1 MKSALLIVGLAVSAL
16 GADVR
21 VVEEIIAKV
30 NGEVITKGQIEHNR
44 QLLMMEM
51 KQQGLPAARLQ
62 EELARHDKDA
72 LRDQIDQLLLIQK
85 GKELNIN
92 VDTDVSKRVAQMQLD
107 NKMADPDQFQ
117 KWIHD
122 QFGMTF
128 EDFKL
133 QLKNSILVQR
143 VLDQEIGSRISISK
157 AEIAKYYEEHKKDF
171 VRQEQVFLREIFL
184 STEGKTPEQVAAI
197 EKKAKDLA
205 ARARKGEKFPEMAR
219 ENSDADTAKNYGELP
234 PFKKGDLKKEIEDI
248 VFKQQRGYVTDALR
262 QPNGFLILKVEE
274 HWAAG
279 QATLDEVMP
288 EIQQRLFEPRFQ
300 PQIRT
305 YLTKMRQDAF
315 LEVREGYVDSGAAP
329 GKDTRWMDPGA
340 LKPETVT
347 KAQVVAIVHRKRLL
361 WMIPITGTVA
371 PVKGQTRN

>member
-1 MKSALLIVGLAVSAL
+1 MKSAILTVALAAFAL
-16 GADVR
+16 GADVK
-21 VVEEIIAKV
+21 VVEEIIAKI
-30 NGEVITKGQIEHNR
+30 NCEIITKGQIEHNR
-44 QLLMMEM
+44 QLLMLEM
-51 KQQGLPAARLQ
+51 KQQGLAGARLQ

-85 GKELNIN
+85 GKELNLN
-92 VDTDVSKRVAQMQLD
+92 VDTDVSKRMAQMQLD
-107 NKMADPDQFQ
+107 NRMADPDQFQ

-184 STEGKTPEQVAAI
+184 STEGRTPEQAATI
-197 EKKAKDLA
+197 EKKAKDLV
-205 ARARKGEKFPEMAR
+205 ARARKAEKFPEMAR
-219 ENSDADTAKNYGELP
+219 ENSDADSAKNYGELP
-234 PFKKGDLKKEIEDI
+234 AYKKGDMAKEIEDI
-248 VFKQQRGYVTDALR
+248 VFKQQRGYVTDPIR
-262 QPNGFLILKVEE
+262 RPNGFLILKVEE

-279 QATLDEVMP
+279 QATMEEVMP

-305 YLTKMRQDAF
+305 YLTKLRQDAF
-315 LEVREGYVDSGAAP
+315 LEVREGYLDSAAAP
-329 GKDTRWMDPGA
+329 GKDTSWMDPGQ

-347 KAQVVAIVHRKRLL
+347 KAQVAAVVHKKRLL
-361 WMIPITGTVA
+361 WMIPITGTA
-371 PVKGQTRN
+371 TTIKGRTRN

>member
-157 AEIAKYYEEHKKDF
+157 AEIAKYYEEHKRDF
-171 VRQEQVFLREIFL
+171 VRQEQIFLREIFL